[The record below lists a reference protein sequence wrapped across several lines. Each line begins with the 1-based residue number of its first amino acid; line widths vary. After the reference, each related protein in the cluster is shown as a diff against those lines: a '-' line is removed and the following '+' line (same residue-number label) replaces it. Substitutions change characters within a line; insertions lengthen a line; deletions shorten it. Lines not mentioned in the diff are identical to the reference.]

1 MSQTLG
7 MGVEINTEEKESYH
21 SKGRGSGLGSIMG
34 RKGFLT
40 SNNNN
45 GLALFLW
52 ASLMDQQVNNT
63 SAIQK
68 MQEMRI

>member
-1 MSQTLG
+1 
-7 MGVEINTEEKESYH
+7 MGVEINTEEEESYH

-40 SNNNN
+40 SNNSN

-52 ASLMDQQVNNT
+52 ASLMGQQIYNPP
-63 SAIQK
+63 AIQK